1 MDLLEIKSQFK
12 YKTTLEVRFCD
23 IDLFG
28 HVNNA
33 IYLTFFEQARSKYW
47 NEIIKWDWDKTG
59 IILAKAEVNF
69 IKPITLNDTLTAYV
83 KTSKIGN
90 SSWELDYALFT
101 ISKNGLEQLNTTGKT
116 IQVAIDYKLNK
127 SIPIP
132 EQEREAMLA
141 FDF

>member
-1 MDLLEIKSQFK
+1 MDFLEIKSQYK
-12 YKTTLEVRFCD
+12 YKTNLEVRFCD
-23 IDLFG
+23 IDLYG

-33 IYLTFFEQARSKYW
+33 IYLTYFEQARTKYW
-47 NEIIKWDWDKTG
+47 KEIISWDWDKTG
-59 IILAKAEVNF
+59 IILAKAEVNY

-90 SSWELDYALFT
+90 SSWEIDYALFT
-101 ISKNGLEQLNTTGKT
+101 VTKNGEEVLNTGGKT
-116 IQVAIDYKLNK
+116 IQVTFDYKIDK

-132 EQEREAMLA
+132 ALERQAMLD